1 MKDIENHQK
10 ECKEVGA
17 ELAILKQE
25 LDNMKGECDSDYIE
39 ANVDVNDLPTINN
52 IISDIK

>member
-1 MKDIENHQK
+1 MNEIESHQK
-10 ECKEVGA
+10 ECKKVGE

-25 LDNMKGECDSDYIE
+25 LDDMKGECDSDYIE
-39 ANVDVNDLPTINN
+39 ANVDINYLPDLNN

>member
-39 ANVDVNDLPTINN
+39 ANVDVNDLPTLNN
-52 IISDIK
+52 IIFDIK